1 MTGEIIR
8 KDMTKTDLPYN
19 TAGDL
24 GPAGDPSD
32 FEQQASYIR
41 DNPTGSDFR
50 YNFVKNYPRDS
61 RFSTICAKI
70 YMLNLIIDKVTV
82 PITFK
87 SNRRQRNFRR
97 LPDAS
102 F

>member
-1 MTGEIIR
+1 MLVTGEIIR
-8 KDMTKTDLPYN
+8 KVMTKTDLPYN
-19 TAGDL
+19 TAA
-24 GPAGDPSD
+24 AGDPSD

-50 YNFVKNYPRDS
+50 CNFVKNYPRDS

-82 PITFK
+82 PITFLK
-87 SNRRQRNFRR
+87 K
-97 LPDAS
+97 
-102 F
+102 

>member
-1 MTGEIIR
+1 
-8 KDMTKTDLPYN
+8 MTKTDLPYN
-19 TAGDL
+19 TAA
-24 GPAGDPSD
+24 AGDPSD
-32 FEQQASYIR
+32 FEQASYIR
-41 DNPTGSDFR
+41 DNPTGSDFC

-97 LPDAS
+97 WDRRTRR
-102 F
+102 FKKK